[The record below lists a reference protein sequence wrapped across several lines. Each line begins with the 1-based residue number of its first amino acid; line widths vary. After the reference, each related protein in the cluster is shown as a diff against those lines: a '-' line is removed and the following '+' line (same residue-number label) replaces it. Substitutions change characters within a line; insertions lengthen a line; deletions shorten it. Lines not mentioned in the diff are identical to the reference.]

1 MKTLRT
7 LPGLIARD
15 ALVSFLVAAIAAGP
29 AALPALAGPRG
40 ESVRRGDVSIDHV
53 EGSTNWVIHASDGS
67 IIQYDSFD
75 IALGEAV
82 QFIQTRNG
90 VVNDDA
96 RVLNRILG
104 DAPTRIEGSL
114 TGNGH
119 IYIVNPAGV
128 FFADGAVVNANAI
141 HAAGG
146 RLSDADFASG
156 VDHYTGVYGDVGN
169 AGEIAASAVSLVGA
183 QVTNSGRIIAEAG
196 WIVMAAGNDVLIG
209 RDDGG
214 RGYLLRVEGAASSV
228 FDQNATGVSNT
239 GEISAGADGTVR
251 VGAGD
256 LYGTAIFSN
265 QAIRARE
272 IALAAGNRGDVALA
286 GAVEAEK
293 LDVSFRGATPGELRS
308 AAAAGETT
316 TVRADELRLSASGSG
331 AQVTV
336 GDGLA
341 FRSRDDAAQGPGK
354 VTLQQSASLASSRLA
369 ALDLGA
375 SAGREITLFSTGSSV
390 VIDDKAVVADSHLAL
405 TGTTSE
411 IRGTDAL
418 QVRSLAVT
426 GNASSQGDLVASE
439 GDIAVS
445 GNLQLVTKPV
455 ETGDP
460 EPETLVSA
468 HQGTLDV
475 NGNVSTSAGGR
486 LRLEARDVAIGGT
499 AADGTPLAGAITS
512 RGAVQIGFADA
523 GVEQTQ
529 TVRVNSIDTRGASG
543 AEGGNVAVAASG
555 DVTIGAIA
563 TSGGAASSSSRPPLD
578 GGSVSVRTGAAATL
592 EIGSVATGGG
602 SDVEKGTI
610 DLSAGTVRLSGPLDA
625 TGGSISNADGAR
637 DRAVQV
643 QGDIRLAANSLSIA
657 GGDVHLDGA
666 ISGAEVVPATDPP
679 TTRRVDLRIAASGE
693 TRLGSSADLRSLSIS
708 STGDSVVLGGDV
720 VADRS
725 IAIAFEGSGTG
736 TVSNAGTDVA
746 LHTNRV
752 ELAASDS
759 SQTDGRTAQIVL
771 GEGVH
776 LDLEAITGTAPAPAT
791 LVLDQDGAIDSAA
804 VSRLADAASG
814 VTDLALSLRSNDAV
828 SLDAASRADLAGL
841 SGIDLA
847 IVARSFSALG
857 ATQTASDFTLSSL
870 DLTTRDALDVDFG
883 VTAESVSL
891 AGGASGTGDLL
902 LRSEL
907 RADTIRLL
915 AGDGAGGAGAAS
927 KIEIAAGGSLRSR
940 SDASAQPTRVDLIQ
954 DAALDSAALPDA
966 DVFGAAGV
974 AGLDY
979 RLQSRDG
986 AISLSAGSSAKFT
999 GSRLDLRG
1007 QTGIDLGAEPLSLAS
1022 LTAETPAGLVVGARI
1037 DADEKIRLR
1046 AGSDGTGDLEIGARL
1061 ASDEIELVAG
1071 SGNGTD
1077 LSARVLLS
1085 EGARF
1090 SAASSDAAP
1099 GSFTLEQDA
1108 AIGATSAGVP
1118 NTALPGLAVFGGS
1131 VAGMDYALRSKGAS
1145 VRIDDTSVVAG
1156 SNLALAG
1163 DTGVDI
1169 NGNLDVAGLEL
1180 ETAANLSGSVASS
1193 GDVTIRG
1200 PLSLDGTGA
1209 QSLSAGAGVL
1219 GATGAISKQGA
1230 GALALSG
1237 RQVSVSTVTTG
1248 RTGDSLSI
1256 TASEGVT
1263 TGALNASGSLGMDGG
1278 DVSID
1283 GGTGSVVIAS
1293 VTTRGASG
1301 PVSTTA
1307 PTDGRDGGD
1316 VAVSGATI
1324 AIGSVDSRG
1333 GDASAIATGT
1343 TEITRQGGDA
1353 GAITLSAG
1361 QITLTSGLDA
1371 SGGAG
1376 AASSPS
1382 LVAGLAGDS
1391 ADVLV
1396 DGALRLGANA
1406 TTGIVNSIRGDHVAV
1421 TGAVSRADGRAAGET
1436 ALVVAAKR
1444 GISFGGDL
1452 SAGRIDLE
1460 LASGNLELAAGGVG
1474 QISADTIRLSASD
1487 GNGGSTT
1494 GEVMLTGLLLANE
1507 AGDAAPKSFT
1517 LDQDRSIGGASGSAV
1532 PDGGLFLGGS
1542 ISGAGHSVALISHD
1556 GEVALGP
1563 SEVATFAGTSLTLA
1577 ANGLAGSTG
1586 YAVRVDGS
1594 GLDLASLAIGS
1605 DVNGV
1610 RVDGDAR
1617 IDGDLVVGSSG
1628 FLSYADV
1635 DVVGG
1640 AVIGGPA
1647 RFLGT
1652 GDQVLRVGAGET
1664 LELGGALTSKSTDG
1678 KLTLD
1683 ADRIEL
1689 TASGAQTIES
1699 RFGKLEIGSAAGTG
1713 LVRGSFDASG
1723 APDPASAR
1731 SDLTLRGSAVDGTG
1745 PAITVHGTR
1754 TLGDGRSYAL
1764 ALANGDLLVDAR
1776 AIASETNA
1784 TPGPATWAADGDVL
1798 AYGDVDL
1805 KGRGVLAGGAAD
1817 YAITA
1822 RRFGTSATSLRGGVL
1837 RIGGIASVDGNLAL
1851 RADGDAPTALAPDPS
1866 AVFLGGE
1873 FDLAHDLVVSGTT
1886 ETSADSG
1893 IRAAGDVVFES
1904 LVRGTGDLSVES
1916 EGRIDLRSDVAL
1928 SGSDFAALGA
1938 EGIAFSSTQPLQ
1950 TISAGSVSFGSGN
1963 TAPAGAPILLYRDGD
1978 LALQATSGNVE
1989 FGAGQRLIV
1998 AGDLDVS
2005 AAKKATLA
2013 DAAALDI
2020 DVRAQEIQ
2028 VRGRSVVVANEIHLS
2043 NRPSARGG
2051 RGGTIAAPTR
2061 ELIRGDVSNEEVL
2074 LRQIANGY
2082 VELSQADLAAGIFP
2096 TVTGPAYF
2104 DYGRETPILG
2114 RPAAIARPR
2123 ADVARLALAE
2133 DARPLW
2139 ADELLVYLDA
2149 RSRRAPSEREQGA
2162 LPPVS
2167 AGPTATTSDADLAQT
2182 SPAVEAA
2189 IAPYRALFRPS
2200 ADVDPETG
2208 IVQERDRAP
2217 EIRAAFERAVGVA
2230 TGGRTG
2236 AKATAAEVASALE
2249 RDPSLSDARAYR
2261 SDLAALVAQAN
2272 RVLDANQRARFRGL
2286 LLARVTPAGIEPA
2299 EFDALIP

>member
-75 IALGEAV
+75 IALNEAV

-104 DAPTRIEGSL
+104 DAPTLIEGSL

-128 FFADGAVVNANAI
+128 FFADGATVNANAI

-146 RLSDADFASG
+146 RLSDADFGSG

-183 QVTNSGRIIAEAG
+183 QVTNSGRIIADAG

-214 RGYLLRVEGAASSV
+214 KGYLLRVEGAASSV

-239 GEISAGADGTVR
+239 GELSAGADGTVR

-272 IALAAGNRGDVALA
+272 IALAAGNGGDVALA

-293 LDVSFRGATPGELRS
+293 LDVSFEGATPGELRS

-316 TVRADELRLSASGSG
+316 TIRADELRLSASGSG
-331 AQVTV
+331 AQIAV
-336 GDGLA
+336 GEGLA
-341 FRSRDDAAQGPGK
+341 FRSLDDAAQGPDK
-354 VTLQQSASLASSRLA
+354 ITLEQSASLASSRLA

-375 SAGREITLFSTGSSV
+375 SAGREITLYSTGSSV
-390 VIDDKAVVADSHLAL
+390 VIDDKAVVADSQLAL
-405 TGTTSE
+405 TGTIAE

-426 GNASSQGDLVASE
+426 GNASSQGDLVATE

-475 NGNVSTSAGGR
+475 NGNVSTSAGGG

-499 AADGTPLAGAITS
+499 AVDGTPLAGAITS
-512 RGAVQIGFADA
+512 RGDVQIGFADG

-543 AEGGNVAVAASG
+543 AEGGDVAVAASG

-563 TSGGAASSSSRPPLD
+563 TSGGAASSSSRPALD
-578 GGSVSVRTGAAATL
+578 GGSVTVRAGAASTL
-592 EIGSVATGGG
+592 SIGSVATGGG
-602 SDVEKGTI
+602 SDAANGTI

-625 TGGSISNADGAR
+625 TGGSISNEDGER

-643 QGDIRLAANSLSIA
+643 QGAMLLAANSLRIA

-679 TTRRVDLRIAASGE
+679 TTRRVDLSIAASGE
-693 TRLGSSADLRSLSIS
+693 TRLGSSADVRSLSIS

-720 VADRS
+720 VADSS
-725 IAIAFEGSGTG
+725 IAIAFEGPGTG
-736 TVSNAGTDVA
+736 TVSNAGTDVT

-759 SQTDGRTAQIVL
+759 SQTDGRTAQIAL
-771 GEGVH
+771 GEGVN
-776 LDLEAITGTAPAPAT
+776 LDLEAITGTTPAPAT

-814 VTDLALSLRSNDAV
+814 VTDLSLALRSNDAV
-828 SLDAASRADLAGL
+828 SLDAAARADLAGL

-847 IVARSFSALG
+847 IVARTFSALD

-870 DLTTRDALDVDFG
+870 DLATRDALDVDFG
-883 VTAESVSL
+883 VTAESVTLS
-891 AGGASGTGDLL
+891 GGASGTGDLL

-915 AGDGAGGAGAAS
+915 AGDGAGGAGSAS

-1085 EGARF
+1085 DGARF

-1145 VRIDDTSVVAG
+1145 VRIDDTSLVAG
-1156 SNLALAG
+1156 SNLTLAG

-1169 NGNLDVAGLEL
+1169 NGNLDVAGLDL
-1180 ETAANLSGSVASS
+1180 QTAANLSGSVASS

-1219 GATGAISKQGA
+1219 GASGAISKQGA

-1237 RQVSVSTVTTG
+1237 RQVTVSSVTTG

-1256 TASEGVT
+1256 TGSEGVT
-1263 TGALNASGSLGMDGG
+1263 TGALNASGALGMDGG

-1283 GGTGSVVIAS
+1283 GGTGSVVVAS
-1293 VTTRGASG
+1293 ITTRGASG

-1307 PTDGRDGGD
+1307 PTDGHDGGD

-1343 TEITRQGGDA
+1343 TEITREGGDA
-1353 GAITLSAG
+1353 GAITLAAG
-1361 QITLTSGLDA
+1361 QITLTSGVDA
-1371 SGGAG
+1371 SGGVG

-1396 DGALRLGANA
+1396 DGALLLAANA

-1421 TGAVSRADGRAAGET
+1421 TGAVSRADIRAAGET
-1436 ALVVAAKR
+1436 ALVVTAKR

-1452 SAGRIDLE
+1452 SASRIDLE
-1460 LASGNLELAAGGVG
+1460 LASGNLDLAAGGAG

-1507 AGDAAPKSFT
+1507 AGDAAPKSFA

-1542 ISGAGHSVALISHD
+1542 IAGADHSVALISHD
-1556 GEVALGP
+1556 GEVVLGP

-1628 FLSYADV
+1628 LLSYADV

-1699 RFGKLEIGSAAGTG
+1699 RLGKLEIGSAAGTG
-1713 LVRGSFDASG
+1713 LVRGFDAAG
-1723 APDPASAR
+1723 APDPTGAR
-1731 SDLTLRGSAVDGTG
+1731 ADLTLRGSAVDGTG
-1745 PAITVHGTR
+1745 PAITVNGTR

-1805 KGRGVLAGGAAD
+1805 RGRGVLAGGATD

-1822 RRFGTSATSLRGGVL
+1822 RRFGTSATTLRGGEL
-1837 RIGGIASVDGNLAL
+1837 RIGGIASVDGDLAL
-1851 RADGDAPTALAPDPS
+1851 RADGDAPTALIPDPS
-1866 AVFLGGE
+1866 AIFLGGE

-1886 ETSADSG
+1886 ATSADSE

-1916 EGRIDLRSDVAL
+1916 EGRIDLQSDVAL
-1928 SGSDFAALGA
+1928 SGSDFSASGA

-1963 TAPAGAPILLYRDGD
+1963 TAPAGAPVPLFREGD
-1978 LALQATSGNVE
+1978 LAVQATAGDVD

-2005 AAKKATLA
+2005 AAGKATLA

-2051 RGGTIAAPTR
+2051 SGGTIAAPTR
-2061 ELIRGDVSNEEVL
+2061 ELIRGDVANEDVL
-2074 LRQIANGY
+2074 LRQIANGF

-2096 TVTGPAYF
+2096 SVTGPAYF
-2104 DYGRETPILG
+2104 DYAKESPIFG

-2162 LPPVS
+2162 LPPVG
-2167 AGPTATTSDADLAQT
+2167 AGPTEATSDEDLAQT
-2182 SPAVEAA
+2182 SPAVEAS

-2217 EIRAAFERAVGVA
+2217 EIRAAFERAVHSA

-2249 RDPSLSDARAYR
+2249 RDPSLADARAYR

-2272 RVLDANQRARFRGL
+2272 RVLDANQRVRFRGL
-2286 LLARVTPAGIEPA
+2286 LLARVTPPGIEPA